1 MSPAARQRRLL
12 TRASPSPILFLDPDE
27 RRVARLRILELI
39 ILAALAA
46 VVLFQL
52 YAVLGRRVGRGPEE
66 AARAPVTPPEPQ
78 RLTPPATE
86 AAAGSTVGVAALRA
100 RDPSFDVG
108 AFLQGARQA
117 YQMIVT
123 AFATGDRA
131 TLKPLLSEEVMTGF
145 DAAISQREAE
155 GRTENVDFL
164 QTPRA
169 DFEGVNLVGD
179 VAKASVRFLAEFRA
193 RSKGPEG
200 ETVDDRRTAEIWTFQ
215 RNLKSRDP
223 NWTLVHVDAAEA

>member
-1 MSPAARQRRLL
+1 
-12 TRASPSPILFLDPDE
+12 
-27 RRVARLRILELI
+27 LRILELI

-52 YAVLGRRVGRGPEE
+52 YAVLGRRVGRGPED
-66 AARAPVTPPEPQ
+66 AARAPTVPPEPQ
-78 RLTPPATE
+78 RLAAPPAE
-86 AAAGSTVGVAALRA
+86 AAGGAVGVAALRA
-100 RDPSFDVG
+100 RDPSFDVA

-131 TLKPLLSEEVMTGF
+131 TLTPLLSEEVMTGF
-145 DAAISQREAE
+145 DAAIRQREAE

-179 VAKASVRFLAEFRA
+179 VAKASVRFLAEFRS